1 MLLDM
6 AQRYAAARPY
16 KAYQLIFLREAA
28 DAAKVNEQAFGKVN
42 REWVK
47 LTQCSSPLPAC
58 GERSPSERLRGWGVR
73 GTLHKLRLAEGPLT
87 RTKRKRAWSDLSP
100 QAGRGEMGSL
110 RRIRPVQWRPCG
122 GSES

>member
-16 KAYQLIFLREAA
+16 KAYKLIFLREAA

-47 LTQCSSPLPAC
+47 LTQRFLPLPAC
-58 GERSPSERLRGWGVR
+58 GERSPSERQRGWRVR
-73 GTLHKLRLAEGPLT
+73 GTLHKLRLAEGPPHPDQAQT
-87 RTKRKRAWSDLSP
+87 RLFRPLPAS
-100 QAGRGEMGSL
+100 GE
-110 RRIRPVQWRPCG
+110 R
-122 GSES
+122 

>member
-16 KAYQLIFLREAA
+16 KAYKLIFLREAA

-47 LTQCSSPLPAC
+47 LTQ
-58 GERSPSERLRGWGVR
+58 RF
-73 GTLHKLRLAEGPLT
+73 
-87 RTKRKRAWSDLSP
+87 
-100 QAGRGEMGSL
+100 
-110 RRIRPVQWRPCG
+110 
-122 GSES
+122 